1 MPRSARGPPPPAA
14 AATHGRS
21 RRAALWAAAS
31 PGRGGSLSGGESHPG
46 APQGRGREPAAQGR
60 GARPSL
66 IAVLGRLPRSP
77 VFSKTFQPSPLA
89 PASQGPEPYIH
100 LPELG
105 GRTLSSSGAM
115 QQEQH
120 SWATTLKQSSRRRV
134 SQSFGEQP
142 SPGHALW
149 GRFAALSAVPAMFW
163 SYTEAAGHPFS
174 RCPQME
180 SLCFPTACQ
189 ACAADPP
196 TILGCCLIPAVQ
208 YLHTVRL
215 WKIIDIKGKAVTASR
230 DGGQGSTVAARCP
243 ARSASLPS
251 KPEADKGGRHR
262 GAIPL
267 AAPRH

>member
-1 MPRSARGPPPPAA
+1 MAGPGGQRS
-14 AATHGRS
+14 GRRLS
-21 RRAALWAAAS
+21 R
-31 PGRGGSLSGGESHPG
+31 PGRELSGGESHPG

-66 IAVLGRLPRSP
+66 IAGLGRLPRSP

-89 PASQGPEPYIH
+89 RASQAPDPYIH

-105 GRTLSSSGAM
+105 GGHCHLREPCSRSSTAELLHLSGALADGCCRAL
-115 QQEQH
+115 E
-120 SWATTLKQSSRRRV
+120 SSPARGMPSGAGLRRLVRFRPCSGV
-134 SQSFGEQP
+134 TGKPRAEVGQP
-142 SPGHALW
+142 GIPL
-149 GRFAALSAVPAMFW
+149 
-163 SYTEAAGHPFS
+163 S

-196 TILGCCLIPAVQ
+196 AILGCCLLPAVQ
-208 YLHTVRL
+208 YLHTVPL
-215 WKIIDIKGKAVTASR
+215 WKIIDIKGKAVTPSR

-251 KPEADKGGRHR
+251 KPEADKGRRHR
-262 GAIPL
+262 GVIPL
-267 AAPRH
+267 AAPQHLLR